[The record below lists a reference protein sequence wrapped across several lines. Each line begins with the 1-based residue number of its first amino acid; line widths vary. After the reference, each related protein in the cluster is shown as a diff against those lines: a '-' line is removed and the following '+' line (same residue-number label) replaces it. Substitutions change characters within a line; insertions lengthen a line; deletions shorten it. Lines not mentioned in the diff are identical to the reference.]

1 MDPLTLEL
9 FRCLQ
14 SEPYDESGL
23 QRIRGLLSKQRRALA
38 AQRDVAMLG
47 EIVHLLEDW
56 ALAAADARVGVRAL
70 QDAASIAERELK
82 DSALAARLRASGRTA
97 IAAASGREAI
107 SAARARE
114 AVPAAR
120 AARAAPG
127 ARDMN
132 PALQARSVKPA
143 NVERA
148 PEPQLSGAAAHV
160 AQARKCQT
168 AGDIDGAIE
177 GYEQALNAEAELA
190 TVRQLADLFAQ
201 RAGAGDA
208 QQAADLYCTL
218 GELLGNPEGVAMLE
232 RALAQCPEHTAAK
245 ALLAAYT
252 GAPKPAQRRSPLDS
266 PSARAAV
273 QAKVQ
278 APPLTIVR
286 RDANKGPPPLAAATF
301 ALPSGSPS
309 APVSSLTPVVRQEV
323 AEVLPQ
329 QRPSSLRRWL
339 AIGGLLTAGSAA
351 AAAFVVSQGRF
362 AASGSMTS
370 LAASA
375 HGATPSENAAPASP
389 VLPPSAPVA
398 PSVAAASGVS
408 VPTAGGAAPLI
419 AAPAGAPAASSSA
432 SADKPAATDSSA
444 VAPTPAT
451 SPTSTD
457 DTNARP
463 AAAKASVA
471 ALFDLAKLSG
481 GKLNPA
487 QLSAALDKTTPKLE
501 RCYGQLLKKKPRAKG
516 RLTFQWTVRLNGKI
530 ASLKK
535 LNDTIN
541 DATLTQCTQQAIV
554 DTRFPKPRKQA
565 VQVKLPFEYRR
576 SPADS

>member
-23 QRIRGLLSKQRRALA
+23 QRIRSLLSKQRRALA
-38 AQRDVAMLG
+38 AQRDLAMLG

-56 ALAAADARVGVRAL
+56 AMSAADPRVGVRAL

-82 DSALAARLRASGRTA
+82 DPALAARLRATGRTA

-107 SAARARE
+107 SAARA
-114 AVPAAR
+114 AK
-120 AARAAPG
+120 AAPG
-127 ARDMN
+127 ARDAN
-132 PALQARSVKPA
+132 PALQARVAKPA
-143 NVERA
+143 SV
-148 PEPQLSGAAAHV
+148 EPQASGAAGHV
-160 AQARKCQT
+160 AQARKCQA

-177 GYEQALNAEAELA
+177 AYEQALNAEAELA

-218 GELLGNPEGVAMLE
+218 GELLGKPEGVAMLE

-245 ALLAAYT
+245 ALLATYT
-252 GAPKPAQRRSPLDS
+252 GAPKPAQRRPLLDS
-266 PSARAAV
+266 PSALAAV

-278 APPLTIVR
+278 APPLVLVR
-286 RDANKGPPPLAAATF
+286 REAIQQPPPLAAATF
-301 ALPSGSPS
+301 ALPSGAPL
-309 APVSSLTPVVRQEV
+309 APVSSLTPVVRQDV
-323 AEVLPQ
+323 AEEVLPE
-329 QRPSSLRRWL
+329 QRRSSLRRWL

-362 AASGSMTS
+362 DASSSMTS
-370 LAASA
+370 LAATA
-375 HGATPSENAAPASP
+375 HGATPTENAAPATP
-389 VLPPSAPVA
+389 VLPPSTPVV
-398 PSVAAASGVS
+398 PSAAAASGAS
-408 VPTAGGAAPLI
+408 VPTA
-419 AAPAGAPAASSSA
+419 APAAPVIEAPAATASSA
-432 SADKPAATDSSA
+432 SADKTAAAPGSDSNT
-444 VAPTPAT
+444 VAPTPTAA
-451 SPTSTD
+451 PTD
-457 DTNARP
+457 DTNAKP
-463 AAAKASVA
+463 AAKSSVV

-501 RCYGQLLKKKPRAKG
+501 GCYAQLLKKKPRAKG
-516 RLTFQWTVRLNGKI
+516 RLTFQWTLRLNGRI

-541 DATLTQCTQQAIV
+541 DMALTQCTQQAIL

-565 VQVKLPFEYRR
+565 AQVKLPFEYRR
-576 SPADS
+576 TPPPSG

>member
-1 MDPLTLEL
+1 
-9 FRCLQ
+9 
-14 SEPYDESGL
+14 
-23 QRIRGLLSKQRRALA
+23 
-38 AQRDVAMLG
+38 MLG

-82 DSALAARLRASGRTA
+82 DPALAARLRATGRTA

-120 AARAAPG
+120 ASKAAPG
-127 ARDMN
+127 ARDVQARAAK
-132 PALQARSVKPA
+132 PALG
-143 NVERA
+143 ERVD
-148 PEPQLSGAAAHV
+148 EPQLSGAAAHV
-160 AQARKCQT
+160 AQARKCQA

-177 GYEQALNAEAELA
+177 AYEQALNAEAELA

-218 GELLGNPEGVAMLE
+218 GELLGNPEGAAMLE

-245 ALLAAYT
+245 ALLATYT
-252 GAPKPAQRRSPLDS
+252 GAPKPAQRRPLLDS
-266 PSARAAV
+266 PGARAAV
-273 QAKVQ
+273 QAKIQ
-278 APPLTIVR
+278 APP
-286 RDANKGPPPLAAATF
+286 PAAATF
-301 ALPSGSPS
+301 AIPSGLPN
-309 APVSSLTPVVRQEV
+309 APVSSLTPVVRQDV
-323 AEVLPQ
+323 AEILPE

-362 AASGSMTS
+362 DASSSMTS
-370 LAASA
+370 LAATA
-375 HGATPSENAAPASP
+375 HGTTPTENAAPAM
-389 VLPPSAPVA
+389 LPSSAPAAPSA
-398 PSVAAASGVS
+398 AAASGVN
-408 VPTAGGAAPLI
+408 VLTAGGAAPPI
-419 AAPAGAPAASSSA
+419 AAPAGGPAPSSSA
-432 SADKPAATDSSA
+432 SADKPAAIGGADSNA
-444 VAPTPAT
+444 GTPTP
-451 SPTSTD
+451 PTVTD
-457 DTNARP
+457 DSNAKP
-463 AAAKASVA
+463 AAAKTSVA

-501 RCYGQLLKKKPRAKG
+501 RCYAQLLKKKPRAKG

-535 LNDTIN
+535 LSDTIN
-541 DATLTQCTQQAIV
+541 DATLTQCTEQAIL

-576 SPADS
+576 SPTDG